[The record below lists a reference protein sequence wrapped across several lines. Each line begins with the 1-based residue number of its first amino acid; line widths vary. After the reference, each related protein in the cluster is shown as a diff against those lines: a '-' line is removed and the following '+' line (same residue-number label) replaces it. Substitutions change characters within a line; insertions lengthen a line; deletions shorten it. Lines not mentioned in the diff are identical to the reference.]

1 VRRAGALLSA
11 LIVLAA
17 LCAPAAA
24 LAQAPRAS
32 LPDIERQVMCTVC
45 GVPLD
50 LADSPEAQREKA
62 LIAGLIA
69 RGEDATQIKRVLVAQ
84 YGTAVL
90 ALPPSHGVNLAV
102 YIVPAAVVAAV
113 AAALAVALP
122 RWRRGG
128 GSRAL
133 APTAPALSAQDA
145 ARLDEDLQR
154 FE

>member
-1 VRRAGALLSA
+1 
-11 LIVLAA
+11 
-17 LCAPAAA
+17 
-24 LAQAPRAS
+24 
-32 LPDIERQVMCTVC
+32 MCTVC

-69 RGEDATQIKRVLVAQ
+69 RGDDAAAIKRVLVAQ

-90 ALPPSHGVNLAV
+90 ALPPSHGINLAV

-113 AAALAVALP
+113 AAALAFALR

-128 GSRAL
+128 SARAIT
-133 APTAPALSAQDA
+133 PSAPALSAEDS
-145 ARLDEDLQR
+145 ARLQEDLER
-154 FE
+154 FG